1 MTVTTKTNKMAIALV
16 VIFVSVIRAWIDVA
30 RRFDSLPQGDLQG
43 DVVSVFIAI
52 LMTFAFWRIAIEH
65 VEIITKFQ

>member
-1 MTVTTKTNKMAIALV
+1 MKTALV
-16 VIFVSVIRAWIDVA
+16 VIFISAIRAWIDVA
-30 RRFDSLPQGDLQG
+30 RRFDSLPQGDLKG
-43 DVVSVFIAI
+43 DVFSVFTAI

>member
-1 MTVTTKTNKMAIALV
+1 MAIALV